1 MLLLG
6 QVVRLVVVLERLLQV
21 VVLHGRLVVVLGWLV
36 VVLEWLLQVGGCCG
50 QECLGHKLL
59 RMGIFPFPFPLFVG
73 LL

>member
-36 VVLEWLLQVGGCCG
+36 VVLEWLLQVGGAVVKNALVTNCSG
-50 QECLGHKLL
+50 WASFHS
-59 RMGIFPFPFPLFVG
+59 PSLF
-73 LL
+73 L